1 MNTKIFREELTMQ
14 HILVIEDEE
23 SISEMLQLNLEL
35 EGFHVT
41 VIANGKTALDL
52 SDKLDSYDL
61 VVLDLMLPEVSGIE
75 ICRSYRQHSTIPI
88 LFLSAKGSTIDRIA
102 GLKLGANDYLPKP
115 FDLEE
120 LLLRIHNLL
129 LLHGNKN
136 KKELELFTIGNQRID
151 FSSYVV
157 ENTETGEKTVLSK
170 REIELLDY
178 FIQHKNEVVSRD
190 SLLNSLWTNDQF
202 PTGRTIDN
210 YILNFRKLFE
220 KDPKNPIFFHSIRGV
235 GYKFT
240 LS

>member
-1 MNTKIFREELTMQ
+1 MQ
-14 HILVIEDEE
+14 HVLVIEDEE

-35 EGFHVT
+35 EGFDVT

-52 SDKLDSYDL
+52 SGSLNKYDL
-61 VVLDLMLPEVSGIE
+61 VILDLMLPEVSGIE
-75 ICRSYRQHSTIPI
+75 ICRSYRQHSSIPI
-88 LFLSAKGSTIDRIA
+88 LFLSAKGTTIDRIA

-129 LLHGNKN
+129 LLPGNKN

-157 ENTETGEKTVLSK
+157 ENVETGEKTVLSK

-178 FIQHKNEVVSRD
+178 FIQHENEVVSRD

>member
-1 MNTKIFREELTMQ
+1 MQ
-14 HILVIEDEE
+14 HVLVIEDEE

-35 EGFHVT
+35 EGFDVT

-52 SDKLDSYDL
+52 SGSLNKYDL
-61 VVLDLMLPEVSGIE
+61 VILDLMLPEVSGIE
-75 ICRSYRQHSTIPI
+75 ICRSYRQHSSIPI
-88 LFLSAKGSTIDRIA
+88 LFLSAKGTTIDRIA

-129 LLHGNKN
+129 LLPGNKN
-136 KKELELFTIGNQRID
+136 KKELELLTIGNQRID

-157 ENTETGEKTVLSK
+157 ENVETGEKTVLSK

-178 FIQHKNEVVSRD
+178 FIQHENEVVSRD

>member
-1 MNTKIFREELTMQ
+1 MQ

-35 EGFHVT
+35 EGFQVT

-52 SDKLDSYDL
+52 SEKLDNYDL

-102 GLKLGANDYLPKP
+102 GLRLGANDYLPKP

-129 LLHGNKN
+129 LLPGNKN
-136 KKELELFTIGNQRID
+136 KKELELFTIGNQQID
-151 FSSYVV
+151 FASYVV
-157 ENTETGEKTVLSK
+157 QNIETGEKAVLSK

-178 FIQHKNEVVSRD
+178 FIQHENEVVSRD